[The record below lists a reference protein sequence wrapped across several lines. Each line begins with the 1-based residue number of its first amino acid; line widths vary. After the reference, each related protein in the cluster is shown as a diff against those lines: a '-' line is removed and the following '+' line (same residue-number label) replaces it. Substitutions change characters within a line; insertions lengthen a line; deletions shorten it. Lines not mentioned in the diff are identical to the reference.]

1 MRCLLVPV
9 LGALL
14 ALNNDNGAFAFLIS
28 VPAPSSARLASRAA
42 TSLLPSTSIYHAFYQ
57 RYISFNSLLAAASD
71 GAGASMNDDD
81 DEEAIPGKMKVGE
94 IKAELDL
101 RGVTYAGVF
110 ERSDLETLLLKA
122 RMEGKARPE
131 ILDTFNQQREDEEK
145 RAGRA
150 TPDFDWDAAK
160 AGDGNLPGGVDPEAL
175 QKLTSSQ
182 EMMEIMSNP
191 RLQELMKAVMS
202 KDNETMQKYM
212 ADAEILQLMARF
224 QKLSQ
229 EAGID
234 PSMFPPPPGME

>member
-14 ALNNDNGAFAFLIS
+14 ALNHDNGAFAFLIS
-28 VPAPSSARLASRAA
+28 VPASSSARLGTYLARAWYVRQTSAALFIPLQPSPPHPLTASRAA

-110 ERSDLETLLLKA
+110 ERSDLEILLLKA

-131 ILDTFNQQREDEEK
+131 ILDTFNQQRWE
-145 RAGRA
+145 
-150 TPDFDWDAAK
+150 
-160 AGDGNLPGGVDPEAL
+160 
-175 QKLTSSQ
+175 
-182 EMMEIMSNP
+182 
-191 RLQELMKAVMS
+191 
-202 KDNETMQKYM
+202 
-212 ADAEILQLMARF
+212 
-224 QKLSQ
+224 
-229 EAGID
+229 
-234 PSMFPPPPGME
+234 